1 MTLYLKWRGGATVP
15 VEVEGATPDRLIGQS
30 ADEVARFAIFE
41 GKRPTVLGEFF
52 DITGDLDDQTMV
64 WQGDLR
70 GVHWVGAKMESGSIR
85 VEGDVGRHLGSE
97 MKAGTIHVTGSASD
111 WVGGELRGGEI
122 TVEGDAG
129 HLIGAAYR
137 GSARGMT
144 GGTIVIHGRAGNE
157 IGHTLRRGLIA
168 IGGDTGDLAGF
179 NMLAGTIFL
188 FGETGIRHGAGMHRG
203 TIAFFGAQPVLLPTF
218 RHACRYQ
225 PLAINMIT
233 RNLLAKGFPASEQ
246 VHMANANANAS
257 FDLYNGDMIE
267 GGRGEILVYRPN

>member
-15 VEVEGATPDRLIGQS
+15 VEVEGATPDRLMGQT
-30 ADEVARFAIFE
+30 ADDIARFGIFE
-41 GKRPTVLGEFF
+41 GKRATHLGEFF
-52 DITGDLDDQTMV
+52 DVSGDLDDQLMV

-70 GVHWVGAKMESGSIR
+70 GVHWVGAKMESGAMR

-97 MKAGTIHVTGSASD
+97 MKAGTIHVSGSASD
-111 WVGGELRGGEI
+111 WVGAEMRGGKI
-122 TVEGDAG
+122 IVEGDSG

-157 IGHTLRRGLIA
+157 VGHTLRRGLIA
-168 IGGDTGDLAGF
+168 IGGDVGDLAGF
-179 NMLAGTIFL
+179 NMLAGSIFM
-188 FGETGIRHGAGMHRG
+188 FAETGMRHGAGMKRG
-203 TIAFFGAQPVLLPTF
+203 TLAFLGSEPTLLPTF

-233 RNLLAKGFPASEQ
+233 RNLMSEGLP
-246 VHMANANANAS
+246 VADHMQDAA
-257 FDLYNGDMIE
+257 FDLYHGDLIE
-267 GGRGEILVYRPN
+267 GGRGEILIRV